1 MSLSLRTTFAL
12 VSALVICLLTGVLS
26 TVIGK
31 KTTRQVEESIGISL
45 SQVAYQMADKLD
57 HFMWSRAGEIDVLSE
72 LISNREAPGPGDA
85 NELRSLL
92 EQLKKSFPSYTWVA
106 FIDPEGKVT
115 ASTDGILTGTNIASR
130 PVFTEGKKGRF
141 IGDVHEAVLLAKLL
155 PNPSGEPLQFVDIST
170 PVYNKQGQLTGVLA
184 AHLSWEWSRE
194 VEATLLQPLKDKMK
208 QLEVLIVSK
217 KENTVLLGPKE
228 SLYRPLDTAGIRQA
242 QAGGNGWLTETYPDG
257 HTYLSGYAYGNGY
270 LDYPGLGWSVLVRE
284 PADVAF
290 TSVRELKTYITT
302 AGIILSLVFAVLA
315 AFLAGWVVRPLQ
327 KITRSA
333 DRLRKGESASFPA
346 FTFIREIRIL
356 SDSLRNLVDNLT
368 KTEHA
373 LDQMS
378 DLALHDKLTG
388 LPNRIAL
395 DAYLE
400 QAMRQAKENGT
411 TLTFLYLD
419 LDGFKKV
426 NDSLGHLF
434 GDKLLQ
440 QTALRLTQGM
450 STDSIITRV
459 GGDEFVI
466 VLPTGASAPDPAAI
480 RLAGSILERMNE
492 PFLVDRQALRIGCSI
507 GAAVWPLHHEDPIE
521 TMRLADQALYMS
533 KRSGKNRM
541 TFSPDSREN
550 A

>member
-12 VSALVICLLTGVLS
+12 ISALVICLLTLVLS

-31 KTTRQVEESIGISL
+31 KTTHQVEETIGTSL

-57 HFMWSRAGEIDVLSE
+57 HFMWSRAGEIEVLSE
-72 LISNREAPGPGDA
+72 LLSSRENAGDA
-85 NELRSLL
+85 KELRNLL
-92 EQLKKSFPSYTWVA
+92 ERLKKSFPSYTWVA

-130 PVFTEGKKGRF
+130 PVFTEGRKGRF

-194 VEATLLQPLKDKMK
+194 VEAALLQPLKEKMN

-228 SLYRPLDTAGIRQA
+228 SLFRPLETQSLRRA
-242 QAGGNGWLTETYPDG
+242 QAGSNGWLTETYPNG
-257 HTYLSGYAYGNGY
+257 QTYLSGYAYGDGY

-290 TSVRELKTYITT
+290 SSVRELKTYITA
-302 AGIILSLVFAVLA
+302 AGIILSIVFAVLA

-327 KITRSA
+327 RITRSA
-333 DRLRKGESASFPA
+333 DLLRKGEPAVFPA

-373 LDQMS
+373 LDHMS

-400 QAMRQAKENGT
+400 QAMSQAKENGT

-440 QTALRLTQGM
+440 QTALRLTQGL
-450 STDSIITRV
+450 SPDSILSRV

-480 RLAGSILERMNE
+480 RLAGSILEKMNE
-492 PFLVDRQALRIGCSI
+492 PFLVDDQALRIGCSI
-507 GAAVWPLHHEDPIE
+507 GASVWPLHHEDPIE

-533 KRSGKNRM
+533 KRSGKNRV

-550 A
+550 M